1 MPVIEGIVLYLF
13 GCGMLYLAQWVGYRR
28 GKRDGVIEESLRQ
41 YMARKERGE

>member
-1 MPVIEGIVLYLF
+1 MVEAVVCGLAYT
-13 GCGMLYLAQWVGYRR
+13 GMLYLAQWVGYRR